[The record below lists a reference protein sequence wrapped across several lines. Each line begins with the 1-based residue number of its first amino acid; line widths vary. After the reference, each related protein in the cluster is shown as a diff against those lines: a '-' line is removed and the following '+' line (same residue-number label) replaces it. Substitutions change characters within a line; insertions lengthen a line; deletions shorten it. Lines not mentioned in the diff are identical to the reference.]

1 MIVETLVNRMTVTS
15 ATVNGLLFQPLHRF
29 HYDPTTITLVGT
41 DQTLE
46 AGMTVAVFLLE
57 FVREPTAI
65 SGTTWAGLIGAT
77 GGQVRAVLLPA
88 TAGGNLVV
96 GASAR
101 PELPLAAPTQS
112 KWGVIFTAA
121 NDSGADVTL
130 ECNVQLRREHKE
142 QARRRVDERED
153 E

>member
-1 MIVETLVNRMTVTS
+1 VIIETLVNRMTVTS
-15 ATVNGLLFQPLHRF
+15 AGVNALMFQPLHRF
-29 HYDPTTITLVGT
+29 HYDPTTVTLVGT
-41 DQTLE
+41 DQSLE
-46 AGMTVAVFLLE
+46 AGMTVAAFLLE
-57 FVREPTAI
+57 FTREPDAV

-96 GASAR
+96 GASAS

-112 KWGVIFTAA
+112 KWGAIFLAA
-121 NDSGADVTL
+121 NNSGADVTL
-130 ECNVQLRREHKE
+130 ECTVHLRREHKE

>member
-15 ATVNGLLFQPLHRF
+15 ASVNALLFQPLHRF

-41 DQTLE
+41 DQSLDVGT
-46 AGMTVAVFLLE
+46 TVGAFLLE

-65 SGTTWAGLIGAT
+65 SGTSWGALIGAS
-77 GGQVRAVLLPA
+77 GGQIRGVLLPA

-101 PELPLAAPTQS
+101 PDLPLAAPTQS
-112 KWGVIFTAA
+112 KWGVIFCAS

-142 QARRRVDERED
+142 KARRRVDERED

>member
-1 MIVETLVNRMTVTS
+1 VIIETLVNRMTVTS
-15 ATVNGLLFQPLHRF
+15 ASVNALLFQPLHRF

-41 DQTLE
+41 DQSLE
-46 AGMTVAVFLLE
+46 AGMTVAAFLLE
-57 FVREPTAI
+57 FLREPTAV

-77 GGQVRAVLLPA
+77 GGQVRGVLLPA

-96 GASAR
+96 GASAS

-112 KWGVIFTAA
+112 KWGVIFVAS

-130 ECNVQLRREHKE
+130 ECNVQLQREGKP
-142 QARRRVDERED
+142 RRVDEREV